1 MNSAMHPFKAGKWM
15 AALALPTALPTA
27 FAADNN
33 KPASPAATPTPQQ
46 PLPNPAAEQALKKHF
61 QAIFSAFE
69 GKTAVPDAKN
79 FTEEFNRQASSEQLK
94 QVFAQVHQTVGD
106 CHIAGQMRSPISYIG
121 SYLLQC
127 DKAFVPMDIAVEER
141 APYRVHS
148 LLIRPSYNKP

>member
-1 MNSAMHPFKAGKWM
+1 MNSAIHPFKAGKWM
-15 AALALPTALPTA
+15 AALVLATALPTA

-33 KPASPAATPTPQQ
+33 KPAGPAATPTPQQ

-61 QAIFSAFE
+61 QAIFSALE

-79 FTEEFNRQASSEQLK
+79 FTEEFNKQASSDQLK

-106 CHIAGQMRSPISYIG
+106 CQIAGQMRSPISYIG

>member
-1 MNSAMHPFKAGKWM
+1 MNSAIHPFKAGKWM
-15 AALALPTALPTA
+15 AALVLATALPTA

-33 KPASPAATPTPQQ
+33 KAAGPAATPTPQQ

-61 QAIFSAFE
+61 QAIFSALE

-79 FTEEFNRQASSEQLK
+79 FTEEFNKQASSDQLK

>member
-1 MNSAMHPFKAGKWM
+1 MNSAIHPFKAGKWM
-15 AALALPTALPTA
+15 AALVLATALPTA

-33 KPASPAATPTPQQ
+33 KPAGPAATPTPQQ
-46 PLPNPAAEQALKKHF
+46 PLPNPEAEQALKKHF
-61 QAIFSAFE
+61 QAIFSALE

-79 FTEEFNRQASSEQLK
+79 FTEEFNKQASSDQLK

>member
-15 AALALPTALPTA
+15 AALALATALPTA

-79 FTEEFNRQASSEQLK
+79 FTEEFNKQASPEQLK